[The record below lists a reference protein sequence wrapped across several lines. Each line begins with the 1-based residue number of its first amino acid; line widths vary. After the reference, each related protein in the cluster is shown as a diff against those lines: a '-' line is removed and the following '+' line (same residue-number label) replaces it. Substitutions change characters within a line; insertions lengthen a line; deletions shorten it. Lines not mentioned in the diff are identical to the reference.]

1 MDIQAF
7 QLTLSFQTIDQLEDY
22 ISDFREWEQWKLRKM
37 IKKQND
43 LRGSHMG
50 DIHKEAKL
58 LKEKYPD
65 KKYRECVKIICN
77 SKKENIISN
86 DI

>member
-1 MDIQAF
+1 
-7 QLTLSFQTIDQLEDY
+7 
-22 ISDFREWEQWKLRKM
+22 M
-37 IKKQND
+37 IKKETD

-50 DIHKEAKL
+50 EIHKEAKL